1 MDYLVLARKW
11 RPQVFEDVVGQQ
23 HVVQTLKNAIRQE
36 RIAHA
41 FLFSGPRGVG
51 KTSIARILAKAIN
64 CEQGPAGTPCNVC
77 TNCREITEGIS
88 MDVRE
93 IDGASNR
100 GIDEIRELRERI
112 RFLPVSC
119 RYKVYIIDEVHML
132 TREAFNALLKTLEEP
147 PPHVVFIFATTETH
161 KVPATILSRCQ
172 CFEFRRLSLR
182 QIAEQLRKIAE
193 TEKIRI
199 SDAGL
204 AWIAEAGDGS
214 MRDSESIFDQVISYA
229 GTAIEDEAVEEL
241 LGRTD
246 RRFLFQL
253 SEAVLRR
260 DAGQCLRIVEEG
272 YYAGLD
278 MTYFYTLLLHHFR
291 NLLLVKIV
299 GPQQELLDLPGN
311 DLSGIEAQVAE
322 VSRETLQQLLDILLA
337 EEESARRS
345 HNPRLHLEA
354 IVCRMAGLPPALPIQ
369 EILSRMEDLETRL
382 ASSAP
387 CLSETV
393 PGAASF
399 SPSKPGNSTTVR
411 ERPLTL
417 PIVRTEDRSVRE
429 PMAELQ
435 GAVRDPAHAGGDVW
449 ADFKAHV
456 KKHSILLAS
465 KIEQGECLGC
475 ENGHLRIGFR
485 KGSVFFEDLN
495 EPEQKSRLSELA
507 GSFFKTAVTVDIE
520 PVETESDGRGS
531 GGRLSEAMARKNQAE
546 ELRREALNH
555 PLLQKVLSVFEGAE
569 VQEIKVL
576 PPQRPSTDVKSEG

>member
-11 RPQVFEDVVGQQ
+11 RPQVFEDVVGQP
-23 HVVQTLKNAIRQE
+23 HVVQTLKNAIRQD

-51 KTSIARILAKAIN
+51 KTSVARILAKAIN
-64 CEQGPAGTPCNVC
+64 CEHGPAEIPCNAC

-88 MDVRE
+88 LDVRE

-147 PPHVVFIFATTETH
+147 PAHVVFMFATTETH

-172 CFEFRRLSLR
+172 NFEFRRLSLR
-182 QIAEQLRKIAE
+182 QISEQLRKISEAE
-193 TEKIRI
+193 NIEI

-229 GTAIEDEAVEEL
+229 GTAIQDEAVEEL

-260 DAGQCLRIVEEG
+260 DAGQCLKIVEEG

-278 MTYFYTLLLHHFR
+278 MSYFYSLLLQHFR
-291 NLLLVKIV
+291 NLLFVRIV
-299 GPQQELLDLPGN
+299 GQKGELLELSGN
-311 DLSGIEAQVAE
+311 DLASLESQVE
-322 VSRETLQQLLDILLA
+322 DVSRETLQQLLDILLG
-337 EEESARRS
+337 EEENVRRS
-345 HNPRLHLEA
+345 HNPRLNLET
-354 IVCRMAGLPPALPIQ
+354 IVCRMACLPPAFPLE
-369 EILSRMEDLETRL
+369 EILARMEDLEARL
-382 ASSAP
+382 AA
-387 CLSETV
+387 
-393 PGAASF
+393 
-399 SPSKPGNSTTVR
+399 SPSPPGKEIPPVVSEKASGPGNAPAGR
-411 ERPLTL
+411 ERPMVL
-417 PIVRTEDRSVRE
+417 PEGRTEAEGVRE
-429 PMAELQ
+429 PIQELK
-435 GAVRDPAHAGGDVW
+435 GPHREPAISGDIW
-449 ADFKAHV
+449 KNFKDHV
-456 KKHSILLAS
+456 KQFSVPLAS
-465 KIEQGECLGC
+465 QIEQGEYLGY
-475 ENGHLRIGFR
+475 ENGRLRIGFR
-485 KGSVFFEDLN
+485 NHMFFENMND
-495 EPEQKSRLSELA
+495 PGQKERLSEMA
-507 GSFFKTAVTVDIE
+507 GSFLQTAVTVEIE
-520 PVETESDGRGS
+520 SLEAESDNRGAEKIS
-531 GGRLSEAMARKNQAE
+531 DAMVRKNTIE
-546 ELRREALNH
+546 EIRREALNH

-569 VQEIKVL
+569 VQ
-576 PPQRPSTDVKSEG
+576 DVKVRAPAKPSSEQG